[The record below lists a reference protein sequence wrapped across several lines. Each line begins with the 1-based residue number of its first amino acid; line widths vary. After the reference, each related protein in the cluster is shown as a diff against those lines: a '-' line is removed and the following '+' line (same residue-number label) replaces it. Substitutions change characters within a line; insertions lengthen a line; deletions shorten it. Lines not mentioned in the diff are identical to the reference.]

1 MQVLPETQVVEPVQS
16 IPPLSKKYQL
26 NACPSCSRE
35 THHCPH
41 FATVPPALDVVVVA
55 ALVVV
60 VVALDVL
67 VDEEA
72 TVEEVTVPPKRLIT
86 LV

>member
-1 MQVLPETQVVEPVQS
+1 
-16 IPPLSKKYQL
+16 
-26 NACPSCSRE
+26 
-35 THHCPH
+35 
-41 FATVPPALDVVVVA
+41 VVVA

-72 TVEEVTVPPKRLIT
+72 TVEEVTAPPKRLIT
-86 LV
+86 LVYAGLVEKSEFQRHASPCPENVLGIQEYLSV